1 MHSYIHCA
9 TIFDISFNDNQ
20 LNRIESISNLR
31 VDIAPRSQ
39 HFFQKR
45 SQSANAELSP
55 RTLKHDDSFRLSLN
69 AYNQTFYLHLEP
81 NFDLFHPRAVILTE
95 GESAQRIQQEKILV
109 YKGHVVR
116 PFEMDNRWMQEKA
129 GVLEFDSKTDAAT
142 TQLGW
147 ARILVRHDLMSRHKT
162 DQPIIEGAFKVQ
174 NDIYHIKAT
183 TNYNLVKRSVDIAA
197 SDSDV
202 MVIYRDSDTQQHQGY
217 ETSEAHACGF
227 DNMLHRPIAKRGEIS
242 RDAFTKLTGQG
253 CPTTRKS
260 NYYTSPQIQTSIC
273 TDELNSAA
281 DCTYVQYY
289 KSVDNARAQIINNFN
304 MASAVFEE
312 TFNISLGLINI
323 TIMDRTCPQQIDP
336 EVAWNRACDANYSLG
351 NRLSDFSLWRSKM
364 KNDGAGLWHLMTNCA
379 TGVEVGL
386 AWLKQL
392 CNTEAHA
399 QVNSDGKKQYVS
411 GAGVSAIRA
420 IHDCVAE
427 NCPCTGSDCK
437 CCRLSSDQCDSS
449 GFFMSAL
456 SNTSAKSFSPCSI
469 NTICDAF
476 PSIGSCLADP
486 NDNLHHV
493 YQLKVCGNGIK
504 EEGEECD
511 TGGVDTDCCD
521 AKTCTLKK
529 SAVCEDTNEGCCHQC
544 QIKPKNDLCRP
555 ASNPCDI
562 AEYCSGTS
570 AECPVDT
577 YMRDGT
583 SCGLGGLKC
592 ASGQCTSRDEQCLS
606 RGFVLNITQS
616 CVKNNEECRLLC
628 NSPDSDKCLIFSGN
642 FIDGTPCGFGG
653 RCFAGECHNGGAIG
667 SSMLYLSDHKNVA
680 IPVGIIVFLVLCA
693 LGFVLFWFGCW
704 RCTGY
709 REKRNRRRSRKSTS
723 TGSTSPSYYSDSNSS
738 SQQLPGYNEPSQE
751 LTPAPK
757 FGGKEK
763 HSLDFMTPPPYISI
777 NAAGGQQQQ
786 PSEKRHSTG
795 FTTPSSSS
803 SSSSSSLATIVNT
816 EDKMKTEKNE

>member
-1 MHSYIHCA
+1 
-9 TIFDISFNDNQ
+9 
-20 LNRIESISNLR
+20 
-31 VDIAPRSQ
+31 
-39 HFFQKR
+39 
-45 SQSANAELSP
+45 
-55 RTLKHDDSFRLSLN
+55 
-69 AYNQTFYLHLEP
+69 
-81 NFDLFHPRAVILTE
+81 
-95 GESAQRIQQEKILV
+95 
-109 YKGHVVR
+109 
-116 PFEMDNRWMQEKA
+116 MDNRWVQEKA
-129 GVLEFDSKTDAAT
+129 GVLEFDSAIDATA

-162 DQPIIEGAFKVQ
+162 DQPIIEGAFKVR

-183 TNYNLVKRSVDIAA
+183 ANYNLVKRSVDIAA

-202 MVIYRDSDTQQHQGY
+202 LVIYRDSDTQQRQGH
-217 ETSEAHACGF
+217 ETSQVHECGF
-227 DNMLHRPIAKRGEIS
+227 DNLLHRSIVKRGEVA
-242 RDAFTKLTGQG
+242 RDGFTKLTGQG
-253 CPTTRKS
+253 CPTTKKI
-260 NYYTSPQIQTSIC
+260 NYMGA
-273 TDELNSAA
+273 AA

-323 TIMDRTCPQQIDP
+323 TIMDRTCPEQIDP
-336 EVAWNRACDANYSLG
+336 EVGWNRACDANYSLG

-392 CNTEAHA
+392 CNTEATA
-399 QVNSDGKKQYVS
+399 QINSDGKKQFVS
-411 GAGVSAIRA
+411 GAGVSAITRDEWKVVAHEIGHGFGA

-427 NCPCTGSDCK
+427 NCPCNGDDCK
-437 CCRLSSDQCDSS
+437 CCRLNSDQCDSS
-449 GFFMSAL
+449 GFLMSAL
-456 SNTSAKSFSPCSI
+456 SNTSAESFSPCSI

-486 NDNLHHV
+486 DDNLHHV
-493 YQLKVCGNGIK
+493 YQLNVCGNGIK

-511 TGGVDTDCCD
+511 TAGIDTDCCD
-521 AKTCTLKK
+521 AKTCKLKPT
-529 SAVCEDTNEGCCHQC
+529 AVCEDTNEGCCHQC
-544 QIKPKNDLCRP
+544 QIRPKNDLCRP

-570 AECPVDT
+570 AECPEDT
-577 YMRDGT
+577 SMRDGT
-583 SCGLGGLKC
+583 SCGPDGLKC

-628 NSPDSDKCLIFSGN
+628 NSPNSEKCLIFSGN

-653 RCFAGECHNGGAIG
+653 RCFAGECYNGGAIG
-667 SSMLYLSDHKNVA
+667 SSMLYLHDHKNVA

-693 LGFVLFWFGCW
+693 LGFLLFWFGCW

-709 REKRNRRRSRKSTS
+709 KDKRNRRNRKPRSTS
-723 TGSTSPSYYSDSNSS
+723 SISPAYYSDSNSS
-738 SQQLPGYNEPSQE
+738 SQGLPGYNEPTQE

-757 FGGKEK
+757 FNGKEK
-763 HSLDFMTPPPYISI
+763 HSLDFMIPPPYITI
-777 NAAGGQQQQ
+777 NAAEQQQQ
-786 PSEKRHSTG
+786 NEKRNSNTS
-795 FTTPSSSS
+795 PSPSS

-816 EDKMKTEKNE
+816 DDKVKTEKNE

>member
-1 MHSYIHCA
+1 MMLNTGH
-9 TIFDISFNDNQ
+9 SFNDNQ

-31 VDIAPRSQ
+31 VDIAPRSR

-45 SQSANAELSP
+45 SQSMNPELSP
-55 RTLKHDDSFRLSLN
+55 KTLEHDDSFRLTLN
-69 AYNQTFYLHLEP
+69 AYNQTFYLYLKP
-81 NFDLFHPRAVILTE
+81 NFELFPPQAVMHYTGDE
-95 GESAQRIQQEKILV
+95 NDQPIQQEKVLV
-109 YKGHVVR
+109 YKGHTVR
-116 PFEMDNRWMQEKA
+116 SPEMDNRWMQENA
-129 GVLEFDSKTDAAT
+129 DVLKLGSEFDATT

-183 TNYNLVKRSVDIAA
+183 TNYNLVKRSVDITA

-202 MVIYRDSDTQQHQGY
+202 MVIYRDSDTQQHQGH
-217 ETSEAHACGF
+217 ETSQAHACGF
-227 DNMLHRPIAKRGEIS
+227 DNLLHRSIAKRGEVS

-253 CPTTRKS
+253 CPTTKKI
-260 NYYTSPQIQTSIC
+260 NYMGA
-273 TDELNSAA
+273 AA

-289 KSVDNARAQIINNFN
+289 RSVDNARTQIINNFN
-304 MASAVFEE
+304 IASAVFEE

-323 TIMDRTCPQQIDP
+323 TIMDRACPQRIDP
-336 EVAWNRACDANYSLG
+336 EMAWNRACDANYSLG

-399 QVNSDGKKQYVS
+399 QANADGKKQFVS
-411 GAGVSAIRA
+411 GAGISAITRDEWKVVAHEIGHGFGA
-420 IHDCVAE
+420 IHDCVAD

-437 CCRLSSDQCDSS
+437 CCQLNSNQCDSS
-449 GFFMSAL
+449 GFLMSAL
-456 SNTSAKSFSPCSI
+456 SNTSAESFSPCSI

-476 PSIGSCLADP
+476 PSIGSCLVDP
-486 NDNLHHV
+486 SDNRHHV
-493 YQLKVCGNGIK
+493 YRLNVCGNGIK

-511 TGGVDTDCCD
+511 PGGVDTDCCD
-521 AKTCTLKK
+521 AKTCKLKPT
-529 SAVCEDTNEGCCHQC
+529 AVCEDTNEGCCRQC
-544 QIKPKNDLCRP
+544 QIRPKNDLCRP

-577 YMRDGT
+577 SMRDGT
-583 SCGLGGLKC
+583 SCGPGGLKC

-606 RGFVLNITQS
+606 RGYVLNITRS
-616 CVKNNEECRLLC
+616 CIKNNEECKLLC
-628 NSPDSDKCLIFSGN
+628 NSPDSEKCLIFSGN

-653 RCFAGECHNGGAIG
+653 RCFAGECHNGDAIG
-667 SSMLYLSDHKNVA
+667 SSMLYLSDHKGVA
-680 IPVGIIVFLVLCA
+680 IPVGIIVFLVVCA

-723 TGSTSPSYYSDSNSS
+723 TNSISPAYYSDSSSS
-738 SQQLPGYNEPSQE
+738 SQDLPGYNEPLQE

-757 FGGKEK
+757 LSGKEK
-763 HSLDFMTPPPYISI
+763 HSLDFMTPPPYITI
-777 NAAGGQQQQ
+777 NAAGQQQQ
-786 PSEKRHSTG
+786 KEKHHSNGSTSPS
-795 FTTPSSSS
+795 PSS

>member
-1 MHSYIHCA
+1 
-9 TIFDISFNDNQ
+9 
-20 LNRIESISNLR
+20 
-31 VDIAPRSQ
+31 
-39 HFFQKR
+39 
-45 SQSANAELSP
+45 SP
-55 RTLKHDDSFRLSLN
+55 RTLEHDDSFRLSLN
-69 AYNQTFYLHLEP
+69 AYNQTFHLHLEP
-81 NFDLFHPRAVILTE
+81 NFDLLHPEAVIHYTAD
-95 GESAQRIQQEKILV
+95 GSDQRIQKEEILV
-109 YKGHVVR
+109 YKGHAVR
-116 PFEMDNRWMQEKA
+116 SFEMGNRYMQEKA
-129 GVLEFDSKTDAAT
+129 GVLEFDSTVDATTT

-147 ARILVRHDLMSRHKT
+147 ARILVRHDLMSRHKR

-202 MVIYRDSDTQQHQGY
+202 MVIYRDSDTQQHQGN
-217 ETSEAHACGF
+217 EASQAHACGF
-227 DNMLHRPIAKRGEIS
+227 DNLLHGSIAKRGAAVS

-253 CPTTRKS
+253 CPTTKKS
-260 NYYTSPQIQTSIC
+260 RC

-281 DCTYVQYY
+281 DCTYVQHY
-289 KSVDNARAQIINNFN
+289 KSVDNARTQIINNFN

-336 EVAWNRACDANYSLG
+336 QVAWNRACDANYSLG
-351 NRLSDFSLWRSKM
+351 NRLSDFSLWRSNM

-399 QVNSDGKKQYVS
+399 QINSDGKKQFVS
-411 GAGVSAIRA
+411 GAGVSAITRDEWKVVAHEIGHGFGA

-449 GFFMSAL
+449 GFLMSAL
-456 SNTSAKSFSPCSI
+456 SNTSAESFSPCSI

-486 NDNLHHV
+486 NDNLHHI
-493 YQLKVCGNGIK
+493 YQLNVCGNGIK
-504 EEGEECD
+504 EPGEECD

-521 AKTCTLKK
+521 AKTCKLKPT
-529 SAVCEDTNEGCCHQC
+529 AVCEDTNEGCCHQC
-544 QIKPKNDLCRP
+544 QIRPKNDVCRP

-562 AEYCSGTS
+562 AEYCTGTS

-577 YMRDGT
+577 SMRDGT
-583 SCGLGGLKC
+583 SCGPGGLKC

-628 NSPDSDKCLIFSGN
+628 NSPDSEKCLIFSGN

-680 IPVGIIVFLVLCA
+680 ILVGIIVFLVVCA

-709 REKRNRRRSRKSTS
+709 RERRNRQRRRKSTS
-723 TGSTSPSYYSDSNSS
+723 TSSSISPAYYSDSNSS

-751 LTPAPK
+751 LTPVLK
-757 FGGKEK
+757 VGGKEK
-763 HSLDFMTPPPYISI
+763 HSLDFMTPPPYITV
-777 NAAGGQQQQ
+777 NAAEQQQQ
-786 PSEKRHSTG
+786 SEKRHWSG
-795 FTTPSSSS
+795 SASPSPSSSS
-803 SSSSSSLATIVNT
+803 SSSSLTTIVNT
-816 EDKMKTEKNE
+816 EDKMTKAEKNE